1 MAFLGNFNHFLRAL
15 VANAS
20 TFLIEMSGGGLDS
33 V

>member
-20 TFLIEMSGGGLDS
+20 TFLIAVIEVGLTAR
-33 V
+33 